1 MIRWPMPV
9 RHCGLALLI
18 LLALQWPQAP
28 ARAADPVPVAVFD
41 FELYDTSLEGEIKG
55 ANADEQARLKLISAQ
70 LREMLGASERYSLVD
85 IAPAS
90 KMIEDA
96 GNWQN
101 CPGCDTKIAK
111 TLGAELSVTGEVQ
124 KVSNLI
130 LNINIYVRSVE
141 TGKMLQAASADI
153 RGNSDT
159 SWKRGVSYLVRN
171 RLLRKK

>member
-1 MIRWPMPV
+1 MTSWPMPV
-9 RHCGLALLI
+9 RHAGLALIVLF
-18 LLALQWPQAP
+18 AVQWVSPS
-28 ARAADPVPVAVFD
+28 ARGADPVPVAVFD
-41 FELYDTSLEGEIKG
+41 FELYDTSLEGEMMG
-55 ANADEQARLKLISAQ
+55 VNADERNRLQLISDQ
-70 LREMLGASERYSLVD
+70 LRNMLGASERYNIIDV
-85 IAPAS
+85 APAS
-90 KMIEDA
+90 KLIEDA

-141 TGKMLQAASADI
+141 TGKILQSASADI
-153 RGNSDT
+153 RGNTDK

>member
-1 MIRWPMPV
+1 MMSWPMPV
-9 RHCGLALLI
+9 RHAGVALFI
-18 LLALQWPQAP
+18 LFAAQWVSPSV
-28 ARAADPVPVAVFD
+28 RGADPVPVAVFD
-41 FELYDTSLEGEIKG
+41 FELYDTSLEGAMKG
-55 ANADEQARLKLISAQ
+55 VNAEEQSRLQLISDQ
-70 LREMLGASERYSLVD
+70 LRDMLGASDRYRIVD
-85 IAPAS
+85 VAPAS
-90 KMIEDA
+90 KLVEEA

-141 TGKMLQAASADI
+141 TGKMIQSASADI
-153 RGNSDT
+153 RGNTDK